1 MSLLTIVQAVADE
14 SGLPRPGAVVSSSD
28 QQVRQLF
35 ALVNRSGQ
43 QLARRYDWAPL
54 RKEGNFTTLAA
65 ELQGTLVACASAS
78 FLYFVNDTMWNRTL
92 NRSIPGPLTAEEY
105 QTLKANNA
113 SGPYPQF
120 FTRESRLYFI
130 PAPAAGESVYFEYIS
145 KYWCTDSTG
154 ATGKEK
160 MNADTDISLVPEN
173 LVELDVLWRWRK
185 KKGFDYSE
193 EFREFETALAN
204 HFGRDGARTKL
215 SMNGPIQNR
224 GAIRVPEGSWT
235 P

>member
-1 MSLLTIVQAVADE
+1 MSLLTITQAVADE
-14 SGLPRPGAVVSSSD
+14 SGLPRPAAVASSSD

-43 QLARRYDWAPL
+43 QLARRFDWAPL

-65 ELQGTLVACASAS
+65 ELQGTLTTCASAS

-92 NRSIPGPLTAEEY
+92 NRPVPGPLTAEEY
-105 QTLKANNA
+105 QTLKSNNV

-120 FTRESRLYFI
+120 FTREGNLYFI

-154 ATGKEK
+154 VTGKEK
-160 MNADTDISLVPEN
+160 MSVDSDVALIPEN
-173 LVELDVLWRWRK
+173 LIELDVLWRWKK

-193 EFREFETALAN
+193 EFREFESALAN
-204 HFGRDGARTKL
+204 HFGRDGARKKL
-215 SMNGPIQNR
+215 SLNGHDMTR
-224 GAIRVPEGSWT
+224 GGIRIPEGNWT